1 MTPELVQISPL
12 RAIVSERLSEKFVI
26 HRLWEAEDPDAL
38 LAQIGP
44 RVRGLLAGGTRIDG
58 AFMDRLPALEIIA
71 AFGVGYD
78 QIDAEAAAGRGVVV
92 THTPDVLSDEVADIT
107 IALLI
112 GTIRRLPQA
121 QDYLRAGKWAEQGAF
136 PLTASLRGRK
146 VGIFGLGRIGKAI
159 WKRLDAMGLEVAYC
173 GRNRQDLPLNYFDDI
188 TELAR
193 ACDVLILAAPGT
205 EETQGIVDEDVLD
218 ALGRDGFLINIGRG
232 ALVNEADL
240 AAALAQGRIAGA
252 GLDVFADEP
261 HPLPALL
268 EAPNT
273 MLLPHVASASDHT
286 RDAMG
291 QLVVDNVTSW
301 FERGRPVTPVPESR
315 SLLTE

>member
-1 MTPELVQISPL
+1 MIADVRGRDLTRP
-12 RAIVSERLSEKFVI
+12 
-26 HRLWEAEDPDAL
+26 L
-38 LAQIGP
+38 LA
-44 RVRGLLAGGTRIDG
+44 AADGGERS
-58 AFMDRLPALEIIA
+58 ALHAVACERRSLPA
-71 AFGVGYD
+71 VMD
-78 QIDAEAAAGRGVVV
+78 
-92 THTPDVLSDEVADIT
+92 
-107 IALLI
+107 
-112 GTIRRLPQA
+112 
-121 QDYLRAGKWAEQGAF
+121 
-136 PLTASLRGRK
+136 
-146 VGIFGLGRIGKAI
+146 
-159 WKRLDAMGLEVAYC
+159 
-173 GRNRQDLPLNYFDDI
+173 
-188 TELAR
+188 
-193 ACDVLILAAPGT
+193 
-205 EETQGIVDEDVLD
+205 
-218 ALGRDGFLINIGRG
+218 
-232 ALVNEADL
+232 DL

>member
-1 MTPELVQISPL
+1 MADYLAINWDKSKLTGIEAHVGVTSVSIKRAFEITWPEQHRP
-12 RAIVSERLSEKFVI
+12 AQDPVSAGSWLKNEL
-26 HRLWEAEDPDAL
+26 HRLGVSAKQVL
-38 LAQIGP
+38 ISFP
-44 RVRGLLAGGTRIDG
+44 RHDSTVRLI
-58 AFMDRLPALEIIA
+58 EI
-71 AFGVGYD
+71 
-78 QIDAEAAAGRGVVV
+78 
-92 THTPDVLSDEVADIT
+92 PDVPLDEIPEIVRFQTAT
-107 IALLI
+107 KSSVPLGQLM
-112 GTIRRLPQA
+112 L
-121 QDYLRAGKWAEQGAF
+121 DYLLMPVQEGKTTRDV
-136 PLTASLRGRK
+136 LVVS
-146 VGIFGLGRIGKAI
+146 IGKDLHDKAL
-159 WKRLDAMGLEVAYC
+159 KTFQSMGLEVAYC

>member
-58 AFMDRLPALEIIA
+58 SFMDRLPALEIIA

-146 VGIFGLGRIGKAI
+146 VGIFGLGRIGLIGSERRYIGVSAVIQNELGIETVAHLTCGGHSRDELRQILDQLQSTGVHAI
-159 WKRLDAMGLEVAYC
+159 MALRGDPPEGKDSFQTAEGGFIHANELVALIRRKHPKMGICVAGYPEKHPEAMPGQQWIDFLLATAPKDRIASRPVVEAMVTSTWQPRPGA
-173 GRNRQDLPLNYFDDI
+173 Q
-188 TELAR
+188 TE
-193 ACDVLILAAPGT
+193 
-205 EETQGIVDEDVLD
+205 Q
-218 ALGRDGFLINIGRG
+218 
-232 ALVNEADL
+232 
-240 AAALAQGRIAGA
+240 ALA
-252 GLDVFADEP
+252 FARTW
-261 HPLPALL
+261 L
-268 EAPNT
+268 EAQ
-273 MLLPHVASASDHT
+273 S
-286 RDAMG
+286 
-291 QLVVDNVTSW
+291 
-301 FERGRPVTPVPESR
+301 
-315 SLLTE
+315 